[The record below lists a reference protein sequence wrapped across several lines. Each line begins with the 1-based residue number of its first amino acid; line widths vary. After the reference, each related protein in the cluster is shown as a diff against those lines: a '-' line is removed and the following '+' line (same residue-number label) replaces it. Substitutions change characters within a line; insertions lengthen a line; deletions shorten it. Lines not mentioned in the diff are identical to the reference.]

1 MPGKDRFRQ
10 VDTLFNVRGID
21 HDGALYLGHTGAVSA
36 VWQDLASRTRA
47 LGVPAVRARG
57 AASTAPVS
65 RATALSAKLTKAR
78 QAKSRPQ
85 MRALLVGIADYQD
98 QSNNLEGPV
107 NDVFNM
113 SATLQE
119 LGFDADDIRI
129 VLNDRATAAGIRER
143 LKWLLADPRD
153 GDQRVF
159 FFAGHGAQIPGYGSS
174 AEVDRLDEC
183 LVPYDF
189 DWGQGRAITDDEF
202 AALYSQ
208 LPYGTQFTAVLDCCH
223 SGGIARAGGVRPRGI
238 TPPDDIRHRSICWDK
253 ETQMWLPRER
263 FEKKK
268 IGAKQGATGR
278 GVKRAADRQA
288 WVGESGAVQ
297 RLGRGTSLWLPSDSA
312 YRRARKRNG
321 HAGPYTPILLE
332 ACAEGE
338 LAYEYRHGVVSHGA
352 FTFAL
357 CGALRAGVELG
368 QRVAHLLEELAH
380 PRVLGARQ
388 DHVHGKFQVAGGRA
402 RQALAPHAQGR
413 AGLRAGGHA
422 HLQLVAIRQP
432 HRHDGAERRF
442 PWRHRQLGQ
451 QIGAAQREA
460 WMRADPDLQIE
471 IPFGGAAQPGQ
482 ADALSGP
489 DTGGDPDV
497 DRAASRRKPPAR
509 IDGGQFDLDLARA
522 AAPRFVEFQFDRR
535 VGIVAGRSRIA
546 GEEAGEEGVERAVLE
561 AATPGAEGRF
571 AAGRRRVRPRVVG
584 GTLFRIGQHRV
595 GLVHR
600 LHARAGVRSLAEV
613 GVVLARELAE
623 RLLDLVGRGVA
634 RYTEHAV
641 VVVGGHGRT
650 LPLAPAHG
658 DAGRPLQGP

>member
-1 MPGKDRFRQ
+1 MRILAIHGIGHCDAQTDWQRSWAGAITQGLQRWNPALQPDIEYLRYDDLFEQHALDTAVVARALGELVSSGLFFSLKDLVMGRRGLVSDALESVRWTAGMVAQWVALEDLRNQLRRRLAASVRDCQPDVIAAHSLGTLILYDTLRSDEVATSTSPLSANRTVITFGSQIGNPAVRRVFGGRIAPLEDVRFWWHLFNAEDEVFTAPLVMPGKDRFRQ
-10 VDTLFNVRGID
+10 VDTLFNVKGID
-21 HDGALYLGHTGAVSA
+21 HDGALYLRHTGAVSA

-357 CGALRAGVELG
+357 CGALRDAV
-368 QRVAHLLEELAH
+368 
-380 PRVLGARQ
+380 
-388 DHVHGKFQVAGGRA
+388 
-402 RQALAPHAQGR
+402 
-413 AGLRAGGHA
+413 
-422 HLQLVAIRQP
+422 
-432 HRHDGAERRF
+432 RR
-442 PWRHRQLGQ
+442 RD
-451 QIGAAQREA
+451 EA
-460 WMRADPDLQIE
+460 
-471 IPFGGAAQPGQ
+471 
-482 ADALSGP
+482 
-489 DTGGDPDV
+489 V
-497 DRAASRRKPPAR
+497 RRKRKPT
-509 IDGGQFDLDLARA
+509 LM
-522 AAPRFVEFQFDRR
+522 
-535 VGIVAGRSRIA
+535 
-546 GEEAGEEGVERAVLE
+546 
-561 AATPGAEGRF
+561 TF
-571 AAGRRRVRPRVVG
+571 AALRDEVA
-584 GTLFRIGQHRV
+584 TRIG
-595 GLVHR
+595 
-600 LHARAGVRSLAEV
+600 
-613 GVVLARELAE
+613 GVVTEPQHPQLNCAKVRLRQSIPGLA
-623 RLLDLVGRGVA
+623 
-634 RYTEHAV
+634 
-641 VVVGGHGRT
+641 
-650 LPLAPAHG
+650 
-658 DAGRPLQGP
+658 